1 MRRNINNVL
10 SSAVATALA
19 IAPRINLGAIV
30 IRGWVVPPHIPF
42 IS

>member
-1 MRRNINNVL
+1 MRRKINNVL

-19 IAPRINLGAIV
+19 IAPRVNMGAVV
-30 IRGWVVPPHIPF
+30 IRGWIVPPQIPF